1 VRVYTDEQN
10 KIRFFMG
17 WLGMRW
23 AKRHAGFA
31 LTLLL
36 AGAGMTAVTI
46 SSAAQQNQASGD
58 VVFVV
63 PIREGRGQM
72 SMIDLGIANLVNR
85 TIEEAERQGARA
97 LILEIDTFG
106 GRVDSAVQ
114 IRDAL
119 FATPIKTIAFIK
131 NRAISAGAL
140 IALACQHIV
149 VSPGSSIG
157 AATPV
162 GIPIGPTGGEIQQLS
177 EKEISYVRTEFAAT
191 AERNGH
197 NKLLAIAMVDA
208 DVELYTRTTASGVE
222 IIKGPLAEGTD
233 AELLIAKG
241 KILTLSAEE
250 ALRLG
255 LAEHETSR
263 LGDVLN
269 LYDLEG
275 ARVVRTRMN
284 WGEVVAR
291 FLTNPIVS
299 GLLLT
304 FGFLGIIYELKI
316 PGWGIS
322 GTVGLICLA
331 LFFGAHLLVGLANW
345 VELVLFALGIVLL
358 IVEIFFIPGFGI
370 AGISGITCLLLAIY
384 LALVRSPIPGYSW
397 ELEQFRRAMHTIF
410 WFLVALPV
418 VLILTWKLL
427 PRTPLYARIVQVSE
441 ERAERGFTAGSTE
454 SYMGKVGRTVTI
466 LRPAG
471 RARFDGR
478 LVDVVA
484 EGEFISPGTQVRV
497 VDVKGNRVVV
507 VPDEEVEKG

>member
-1 VRVYTDEQN
+1 MT
-10 KIRFFMG
+10 
-17 WLGMRW
+17 
-23 AKRHAGFA
+23 KRRAWFALAVLLAGTTLAA
-31 LTLLL
+31 LTL
-36 AGAGMTAVTI
+36 
-46 SSAAQQNQASGD
+46 SSDAQQDESPGD

-63 PIREGRGQM
+63 PIKEGLGQLP
-72 SMIDLGIANLVNR
+72 MIDLGIANLVKR
-85 TIEEAERQGARA
+85 TIGEAERQGARA

-106 GRVDSAVQ
+106 GRVDSATQ
-114 IRDAL
+114 ARDAM
-119 FATPIKTIAFIK
+119 FATHIKTIAFIK

-149 VSPGSSIG
+149 VAPGSSIG

-162 GIPIGPTGGEIQQLS
+162 GMPVGPTGGEMQQLS

-191 AERNGH
+191 AERNNH
-197 NKLLAIAMVDA
+197 NKLLAVAMVDA

-222 IIKGPLAEGTD
+222 ILKGPLEEDAD

-263 LGDVLN
+263 LGDVLSLYN
-269 LYDLEG
+269 LGDARLE
-275 ARVVRTRMN
+275 RTQMN
-284 WGEVVAR
+284 WGEVIAR

-345 VELVLFALGIVLL
+345 VELVLFALGIALL
-358 IVEIFFIPGFGI
+358 VAEVFFIPGFGV
-370 AGISGITCLLLAIY
+370 AGISGIACLLLAIY
-384 LALVRSPIPGYSW
+384 LALVKSPVPSYSW
-397 ELEQFRRAMHTIF
+397 ELQQFRQAMYTIF
-410 WFLVALPV
+410 WFVVALPIV
-418 VLILTWKLL
+418 VVLTWKLL
-427 PRTPLYARIVQVSE
+427 PRTPLYARIVQVAE
-441 ERAERGFTAGSTE
+441 ERADLGFTAESTE
-454 SYMGKVGRTVTI
+454 SYMGKIGRTVTI

-471 RARFDGR
+471 RARFYGR

-484 EGEFISPGTQVRV
+484 EGEFIPPNTQVRV
-497 VDVKGNRVVV
+497 IDVKGNRVVV
-507 VPDEEVEKG
+507 IPDEEVEKG